1 MIKRPIHL
9 SHDFL
14 AQVLDDES
22 VVVDATMGNGNDTAF
37 LAGLA
42 KKVYAFDVQEQAL
55 EKTRQ
60 RLSDL
65 EIENAELI
73 LDGHE
78 NLDHYV
84 TEPIRAAIFNLG
96 YLPSADKS
104 VITKPHTTLEAI
116 EKILDR
122 LEVGGRLAIMIYYG
136 HDGGDM
142 EKDAVLEY
150 VIGLDQRDFTA
161 MLYQPLNQINT
172 PPFLVMLEITMIT
185 DIKENLQICR
195 PNISIRVP
203 RYFEKVDN
211 RKTAKI
217 KKKLASLEVER
228 CHKLLAKED
237 VTAIDKKLVSKR
249 TILKLLS

>member
-14 AQVLDDES
+14 AEVLDDES
-22 VVVDATMGNGNDTAF
+22 VAIDATMGNGNDTAF

-55 EKTRQ
+55 EKTSQ

-65 EIENAELI
+65 GIENAELI
-73 LDGHE
+73 LDGHQ

-136 HDGGDM
+136 HDGGVE
-142 EKDAVLEY
+142 EKDLVEKFIVALPQKEWSVLK
-150 VIGLDQRDFTA
+150 
-161 MLYQPLNQINT
+161 YQFINQINC
-172 PPFLVMLEITMIT
+172 PP
-185 DIKENLQICR
+185 ICYV
-195 PNISIRVP
+195 I
-203 RYFEKVDN
+203 EK
-211 RKTAKI
+211 K
-217 KKKLASLEVER
+217 
-228 CHKLLAKED
+228 
-237 VTAIDKKLVSKR
+237 
-249 TILKLLS
+249 

>member
-14 AQVLDDES
+14 AEVLDDES
-22 VVVDATMGNGNDTAF
+22 LAIDATMGNGNVTAF

-42 KKVYAFDVQEQAL
+42 KKVYAFDVQKQAL
-55 EKTRQ
+55 EKTSQ

-65 EIENAELI
+65 GIENAELI

-136 HDGGDM
+136 HDGGVE
-142 EKDAVLEY
+142 EKDLVEKFIVALPQKEWSVLK
-150 VIGLDQRDFTA
+150 
-161 MLYQPLNQINT
+161 YQFINQINC
-172 PPFLVMLEITMIT
+172 PP
-185 DIKENLQICR
+185 ICYV
-195 PNISIRVP
+195 I
-203 RYFEKVDN
+203 EK
-211 RKTAKI
+211 K
-217 KKKLASLEVER
+217 
-228 CHKLLAKED
+228 
-237 VTAIDKKLVSKR
+237 
-249 TILKLLS
+249 